1 MKVEEFV
8 SKVEDLGYF
17 TSVLGKFVTIYE
29 DEDHTKFV
37 GETRF
42 IYQTA
47 LVKDDLE
54 LLNLM
59 YGYISTPCDER

>member
-17 TSVLGKFVTIYE
+17 TSVLGKIVTIYE
-29 DEDHTKFV
+29 DEALTKFV

-59 YGYISTPCDER
+59 YAYLSTPCDER

>member
-29 DEDHTKFV
+29 DEAHTKFV

>member
-1 MKVEEFV
+1 MKVEEFA

-17 TSVLGKFVTIYE
+17 VSIFGKSVSIYE
-29 DEDHTKFV
+29 DEAHTKFV

-47 LVKDDLE
+47 LVKDDIA

-59 YGYISTPCDER
+59 YTYLGTPVEDR